1 MVGARRL
8 RVGFVM
14 TTDRRTLPAQG
25 GRASADRQTTPCQD
39 SKPRADYFTKS
50 GLRGERE
57 AGGETE
63 GRLRLS
69 NRPKAGRLRSVRGL
83 RSLSMKCAVSL
94 DADCCLWPSERRCNR
109 WRDPRPS
116 KPHGAAQAA
125 TKDERKATQLAE
137 CMQLLAEYFCC
148 CAALRR
154 GRRSRLDN
162 KPRRQA
168 QVCWLQDSGRRLTRR
183 VCLNRAATDRA
194 SVRAAGERWRQSD
207 VEQHGAMNR
216 HCATAGRTKL
226 RALSPR

>member
-1 MVGARRL
+1 MKIWCCV
-8 RVGFVM
+8 
-14 TTDRRTLPAQG
+14 TY
-25 GRASADRQTTPCQD
+25 GRASDTATD
-39 SKPRADYFTKS
+39 
-50 GLRGERE
+50 
-57 AGGETE
+57 GG
-63 GRLRLS
+63 
-69 NRPKAGRLRSVRGL
+69 
-83 RSLSMKCAVSL
+83 
-94 DADCCLWPSERRCNR
+94 
-109 WRDPRPS
+109 DPMAC

-216 HCATAGRTKL
+216 NCATAGKPKV
-226 RALSPR
+226 RAFSPRRIGGCALMPADKQCRQSWTEPRIDIVRPSVLCVSGRVN